1 MKHLKTYNEF
11 GKIQEDAVKGQD
23 SDVFIDNVYIA
34 KQDSEIKGAEILGV
48 IKSSETE
55 SEFKDYFYAEYG
67 EGHFTKEEMSK
78 LVAFYNEYDEE
89 ANIDK
94 KEADSEEADP
104 EEDVL
109 GDTEPETEPT
119 VSDDTD
125 EDEDAIA
132 ELEAEL

>member
-11 GKIQEDAVKGQD
+11 GKIQEDAVKGQE
-23 SDVFIDNVYIA
+23 SDVFIDDVYIA

-67 EGHFTKEEMSK
+67 EGHFTKEEISK

-94 KEADSEEADP
+94 VEAEKEAESEEDA
-104 EEDVL
+104 L
-109 GDTEPETEPT
+109 GDTEGEAEPT
-119 VSDDTD
+119 VIDD
-125 EDEDAIA
+125 EDEDEAAIA
-132 ELEAEL
+132 DLEAEL

>member
-11 GKIQEDAVKGQD
+11 GKIQEDAVKGQE
-23 SDVFIDNVYIA
+23 SDVFIDDVYIA

-67 EGHFTKEEMSK
+67 EGHFTKEEISK

-94 KEADSEEADP
+94 IEAEKEAESEEDA
-104 EEDVL
+104 L
-109 GDTEPETEPT
+109 GDTEGEAEPT
-119 VSDDTD
+119 VIDD
-125 EDEDAIA
+125 EDEDEAAIA
-132 ELEAEL
+132 DLEAEL

>member
-11 GKIQEDAVKGQD
+11 GKIQEDAVKGQE
-23 SDVFIDNVYIA
+23 SDVFIDDVYIA

-67 EGHFTKEEMSK
+67 EGHFTKEEISK

-94 KEADSEEADP
+94 VEAEKEAESEEDT
-104 EEDVL
+104 L
-109 GDTEPETEPT
+109 GDTEGEAEPT
-119 VSDDTD
+119 VIDD
-125 EDEDAIA
+125 EDEDEAAIA
-132 ELEAEL
+132 DLEAEL

>member
-67 EGHFTKEEMSK
+67 EGHFTKEEISK

-94 KEADSEEADP
+94 VEAEKEAESEEDA
-104 EEDVL
+104 L
-109 GDTEPETEPT
+109 GDTEGEAEPT
-119 VSDDTD
+119 VTDDTD

-132 ELEAEL
+132 DLEAEL

>member
-11 GKIQEDAVKGQD
+11 GKIQEDAVKGQE
-23 SDVFIDNVYIA
+23 SDVFIDDVYIA

-55 SEFKDYFYAEYG
+55 SEFRDYFYAEYG
-67 EGHFTKEEMSK
+67 EGHFTKEEISK

-94 KEADSEEADP
+94 VEAEKEAESEEDT
-104 EEDVL
+104 L
-109 GDTEPETEPT
+109 GDTEGEAEPT
-119 VSDDTD
+119 VIDD
-125 EDEDAIA
+125 EDEDEAAIA
-132 ELEAEL
+132 DLEAEL

>member
-11 GKIQEDAVKGQD
+11 GKIQEDAVKGQE
-23 SDVFIDNVYIA
+23 SDVFIDDVYIA

-55 SEFKDYFYAEYG
+55 SEFRDYFYAEYG
-67 EGHFTKEEMSK
+67 EGHFTKEEISK

-94 KEADSEEADP
+94 IEAEKEAESEEDA
-104 EEDVL
+104 L
-109 GDTEPETEPT
+109 GDTEGEAEPT
-119 VSDDTD
+119 VIDD
-125 EDEDAIA
+125 EDEDEAAIA
-132 ELEAEL
+132 DLEAEL